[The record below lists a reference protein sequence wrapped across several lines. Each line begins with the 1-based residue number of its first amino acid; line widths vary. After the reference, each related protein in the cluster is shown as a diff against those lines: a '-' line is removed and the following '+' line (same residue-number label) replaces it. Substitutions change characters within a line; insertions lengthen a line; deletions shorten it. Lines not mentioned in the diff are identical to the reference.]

1 MNKSF
6 TSELSCV
13 VLGLALLGS
22 LSAAHSAPPNMDP
35 EVLPNRDFV
44 EPEAKQPVDGKTA
57 LPPLPKPQN
66 LVPIDTGPTAT
77 YSFALDAKSLTVGKD
92 DVIRYT
98 VVATSPSGAVN
109 IFHEGF
115 RCKTFEYRQYAFGSK
130 SGKWVPARSERW
142 QVVSSMAKNQ
152 SHYALGMDYFC
163 EGRVTSGDAEQIIDR
178 IRYQRRLTSDSRYF

>member
-6 TSELSCV
+6 SPRSLGMA
-13 VLGLALLGS
+13 LGLALLLP
-22 LSAAHSAPPNMDP
+22 LSGAHSAPLNMDP

-44 EPEAKQPVDGKTA
+44 EAEEGKGSVEDKLS
-57 LPPLPKPQN
+57 LPPLPQPQD

-92 DVIRYT
+92 GVIRYT
-98 VVATSPSGAVN
+98 VVATSPSGSVN

-130 SGKWVPARSERW
+130 NGKWVPARNERW

-152 SHYALGMDYFC
+152 SHYTLGTDYFC
-163 EGRVTSGDAEQIIDR
+163 EGRVISGKAAEIIDR
-178 IRYQRRLTSDSRYF
+178 IRYQRRLTF